1 MHACLFWCAD
11 VIPSGST
18 GTTHF
23 LTFYKKQTHTLTHTH
38 TSNQPQSLCDNVHWA
53 FIFTVNY
60 GTLRSH

>member
-23 LTFYKKQTHTLTHTH
+23 LTFYKKQTHTHTLATSRKVSVIMH
-38 TSNQPQSLCDNVHWA
+38 TGHLSLQ
-53 FIFTVNY
+53 
-60 GTLRSH
+60 